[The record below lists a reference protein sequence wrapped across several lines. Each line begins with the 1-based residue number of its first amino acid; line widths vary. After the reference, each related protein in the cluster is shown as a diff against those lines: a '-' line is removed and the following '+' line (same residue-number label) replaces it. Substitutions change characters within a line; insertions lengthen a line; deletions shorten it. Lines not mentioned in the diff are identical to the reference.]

1 MNAIIIS
8 AIWGIIMM
16 FSGVFI
22 KSKTT
27 PKYLAIAGAILLFI
41 VNALELNVFNATKI
55 LQINI
60 DTKEMLH
67 VDSYS
72 LAFLAIVFLCTII
85 YFLLNATN
93 IEKVGEHVGEYF
105 ALIFFVLCGVS
116 ILASF
121 NTLLMLF
128 LGIEIMSIPLYI
140 LTGSDK
146 RNLKSNEASLKYFLM
161 GAFST
166 GILLMGIAFIY
177 GGNANGSFYI
187 GNLQMA
193 EGLMPPMIAVGL
205 VFLVIALSFKVS
217 AAPFHFWTP
226 DVYDGA
232 PTVFTSFMSTIVKV
246 AGFFAFVRL
255 FSTAFGRVQGQWQN
269 LIVFIT
275 IATLLI
281 GNVTAVF
288 QQSVKRMLAYS
299 SIAQAGFM
307 MFAVFSL
314 NEKAND
320 GLIIYTAAYCLA
332 TIGIFAVLIKMKDY
346 TIEGFNGLGKTNPL
360 LALCA
365 TIFLLSLTGIP
376 LTAGFQSKF
385 FMLMGAVENGHK
397 FWLVI
402 VAVLFAAISAY
413 YYFRVI
419 QAMYFKDATENVVD
433 ENEITTT
440 FKVVLVITAILIL
453 AIGIYPELI
462 VGWAHH

>member
-1 MNAIIIS
+1 
-8 AIWGIIMM
+8 M

-27 PKYLAIAGAILLFI
+27 PKYLAIAGVVLLFI
-41 VNALELNVFNATKI
+41 ANALELNVFNKGA
-55 LQINI
+55 LFINI
-60 DTKEMLH
+60 NAKEMLH
-67 VDSYS
+67 VNNFS
-72 LAFLAIVFLCTII
+72 LAFLAVVFAATLLF
-85 YFLLNATN
+85 FLLNARDV
-93 IEKVGEHVGEYF
+93 EKVGEHVGEYF

-116 ILASF
+116 IVATY

-166 GILLMGIAFIY
+166 GIMLMGIAFIY

-187 GNLQMA
+187 NNIQLA
-193 EGLMPPMIAVGL
+193 EGLMSPMIAVGL
-205 VFLVIALSFKVS
+205 VFMLIALSFKVS

-255 FSTAFGRVQGQWQN
+255 FEQAFGRVQGQWQN
-269 LIVFIT
+269 LIVFVT
-275 IATLLI
+275 VLTLLI
-281 GNVTAVF
+281 GNITAVF

-307 MFAVFSL
+307 MLAVFAL
-314 NEKAND
+314 NDKAKE
-320 GLIIYTAAYCLA
+320 GLLLYSAAYCLA

-346 TIEGFNGLGKTNPL
+346 TIDGFNGLAKTQPL

-365 TIFLLSLTGIP
+365 TVCLLSLTGIP

-385 FMLMGAVENGHK
+385 FMLMAAAETGSR
-397 FWLVI
+397 FWLII

-419 QAMYFKDATENVVD
+419 QAMYFKEATDTVVD
-433 ENEITTT
+433 ENEITPA
-440 FKVVLVITAILIL
+440 FKITLVIVVLLII
-453 AIGIYPELI
+453 AIGIYPELV
-462 VGWAHH
+462 VGWIYH